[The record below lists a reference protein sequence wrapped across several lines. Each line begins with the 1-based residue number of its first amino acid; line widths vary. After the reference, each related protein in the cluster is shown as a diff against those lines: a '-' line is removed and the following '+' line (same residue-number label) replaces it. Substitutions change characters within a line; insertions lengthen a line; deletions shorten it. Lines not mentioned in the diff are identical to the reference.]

1 VWGGKMEIR
10 SDYRQDG
17 YQKGF
22 VDGRRT
28 GGKIKKSYI
37 DNFLKD
43 ETQSLST
50 ENSSEFIEGW
60 YEGFTDA
67 VRRGLNMMVKQEGLV
82 KNQTYDFE

>member
-1 VWGGKMEIR
+1 MDSR
-10 SDYRQDG
+10 NYYRQDG

-22 VDGRRT
+22 IEGKRT
-28 GGKIKKSYI
+28 GGKVNKKYV

-50 ENSSEFIEGW
+50 ENSSEFVEGW

-67 VRRGLNMMVKQEGLV
+67 VRRELNMMVKQEGLV
-82 KNQTYDFE
+82 KNQKYDFG

>member
-1 VWGGKMEIR
+1 MEIR

-22 VDGRRT
+22 IEGKRT
-28 GGKIKKSYI
+28 GGKVNKKYV

-67 VRRGLNMMVKQEGLV
+67 VRRELNMMVKQEGLV
-82 KNQTYDFE
+82 KNQKYDFG

>member
-1 VWGGKMEIR
+1 MDSRIF
-10 SDYRQDG
+10 YRQDG

-22 VDGRRT
+22 GDGRRT

-67 VRRGLNMMVKQEGLV
+67 VRRELNMMVKKEGLV
-82 KNQTYDFE
+82 KNQTYDFG